1 MEVIT
6 MQTLKIRKVGNSLGL
21 VLPKEVVARLK
32 VEEGDTVYLTDA
44 QDGYRITPLD
54 PDFAQQMATAEA
66 IMREDRDILREL
78 AKR

>member
-1 MEVIT
+1 M

-54 PDFAQQMATAEA
+54 PDFAKQMATAEA
-66 IMREDRDILREL
+66 IMREDRDGLREL
-78 AKR
+78 ARR

>member
-1 MEVIT
+1 M

-54 PDFAQQMATAEA
+54 PDFAKQMATAEA
-66 IMREDRDILREL
+66 IMREDRDVLREL
-78 AKR
+78 ARR

>member
-1 MEVIT
+1 